1 MNDEEVL
8 RKRSPERQYIMRD
21 DDKLMTVKEH
31 RLDLSSRLIGDAT
44 QQIWTAWG
52 LGADPINKE
61 DDELTNDFRKLWIDA
76 HVLYNELRRRIEDL
90 HKTDEEEEE
99 DE

>member
-1 MNDEEVL
+1 MNDEEL
-8 RKRSPERQYIMRD
+8 WRKRSPERQYIMKE

-31 RLDLSSRLIGDAT
+31 RLDLSSRLLGEAT

-52 LGADPINKE
+52 LGADPLNDE
-61 DDELTNDFRKLWIDA
+61 DKKLVDDFRNLWVDA
-76 HVLYNELRRRIEDL
+76 HVLYNELRRRIEAMHEAD
-90 HKTDEEEEE
+90 EEEE